1 MKNFKVVNNIEL
13 NRVVGGKIIRL
24 TPYMLYNTKTHKTIP
39 DYGAIW
45 GKAGQTVANGWLQ
58 YGPWVSRG

>member
-39 DYGAIW
+39 DYGAI
-45 GKAGQTVANGWLQ
+45 
-58 YGPWVSRG
+58 